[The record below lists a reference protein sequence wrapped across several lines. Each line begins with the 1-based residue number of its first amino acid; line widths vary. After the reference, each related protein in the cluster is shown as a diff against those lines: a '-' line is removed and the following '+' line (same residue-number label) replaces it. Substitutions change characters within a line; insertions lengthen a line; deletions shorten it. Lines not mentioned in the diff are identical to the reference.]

1 MIFCT
6 GAMTR
11 TALISGD
18 HKVSSITS
26 GKQNKKTDAATLSN
40 QWKIGL
46 KLAKRM
52 VEKTAAQQ
60 GVGSNMNSRFD

>member
-6 GAMTR
+6 GAMTS
-11 TALISGD
+11 TALITGA

-26 GKQNKKTDAATLSN
+26 GKQNEKTDAATLSN

-46 KLAKRM
+46 KSAKRM
-52 VEKTAAQQ
+52 VEKTAQ
-60 GVGSNMNSRFD
+60 

>member
-6 GAMTR
+6 GAVTR

-18 HKVSSITS
+18 HRVSSITS
-26 GKQNKKTDAATLSN
+26 GKQSEKTDAATLSN

-46 KLAKRM
+46 KSAKRM
-52 VEKTAAQQ
+52 VEKTAQ
-60 GVGSNMNSRFD
+60 